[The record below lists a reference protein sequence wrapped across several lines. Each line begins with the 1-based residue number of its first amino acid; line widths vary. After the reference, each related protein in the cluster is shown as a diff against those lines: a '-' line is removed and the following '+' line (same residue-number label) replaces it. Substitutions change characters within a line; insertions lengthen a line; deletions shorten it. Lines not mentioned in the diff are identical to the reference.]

1 MNFIGFYFEAR
12 GEIMFKR
19 LICLV
24 LGVILLISLSGC
36 GENKNSEA
44 KDNKPIASTETPTEN
59 TTTQNTDTTT
69 VQENTNTTTT
79 QNTSTP
85 TQTTPTTNNQAAT
98 GKKSDTKPTT
108 TSGTTKNTGTQTPTA
123 AQPTTNN
130 SNNTDSKKTN
140 TNDPIMA
147 LGKLEFT
154 LNDIE
159 GDSYKSSD
167 IFKDNKLT
175 MINIWGTLCTPCIK
189 ELPEL
194 QELSEELSSKGINII
209 GLVGDV
215 SGEENMEDAIAI
227 VKKKKVEF
235 LNLVPDDAIR
245 ETLLSKIKGY
255 PVTIF
260 VDSNGNLIGETIVGA
275 RSKDEYKSIAEKV
288 FDTLK

>member
-1 MNFIGFYFEAR
+1 
-12 GEIMFKR
+12 MFKR

-24 LGVILLISLSGC
+24 LGVILSILLFGC

-44 KDNKPIASTETPTEN
+44 KDNKPIASTETPAEN

-108 TSGTTKNTGTQTPTA
+108 TSGTTKNIGTQTPTA

>member
-24 LGVILLISLSGC
+24 LGVILLISLFGC
-36 GENKNSEA
+36 GGDKNSEA
-44 KDNKPIASTETPTEN
+44 KDNKPIASTETPIEN

-85 TQTTPTTNNQAAT
+85 TQTTPTTNNQATT
-98 GKKSDTKPTT
+98 GKKSDTKTTT
-108 TSGTTKNTGTQTPTA
+108 TSGTTKNAGTQTPTA

-140 TNDPIMA
+140 TDDPIMA

-260 VDSNGNLIGETIVGA
+260 VDSNGNLVGETIVGA

>member
-1 MNFIGFYFEAR
+1 
-12 GEIMFKR
+12 MFKR

-24 LGVILLISLSGC
+24 LGVILSISLFSC

-44 KDNKPIASTETPTEN
+44 KDNKPIASTETPAEN

-108 TSGTTKNTGTQTPTA
+108 TSGTTKNIGTQTPTA

>member
-1 MNFIGFYFEAR
+1 
-12 GEIMFKR
+12 MFKR

-24 LGVILLISLSGC
+24 LGVILSISLFGC

-59 TTTQNTDTTT
+59 TTTHNTDTTT
-69 VQENTNTTTT
+69 VQESTNTTTT

-85 TQTTPTTNNQAAT
+85 TQTAPTTNSQGTT
-98 GKKSDTKPTT
+98 GKKSDTKTTT
-108 TSGTTKNTGTQTPTA
+108 TSGTTKNAGTQTPTA

-260 VDSNGNLIGETIVGA
+260 VDSNGNLVGETIVGA

>member
-1 MNFIGFYFEAR
+1 
-12 GEIMFKR
+12 MFKR

-24 LGVILLISLSGC
+24 LGVILSISLFGC

-85 TQTTPTTNNQAAT
+85 TQTTPTTPATNNQAAT

-108 TSGTTKNTGTQTPTA
+108 TSGTTKNTDTQTPTPV
-123 AQPTTNN
+123 QPTTNN

-260 VDSNGNLIGETIVGA
+260 VDSNGNLVGETIVGA

-288 FDTLK
+288 FDTLN

>member
-1 MNFIGFYFEAR
+1 
-12 GEIMFKR
+12 MFKR

-24 LGVILLISLSGC
+24 LGVILSISLFGC

-85 TQTTPTTNNQAAT
+85 TQTTPTTNNQATT

-140 TNDPIMA
+140 TDDPIMA

-260 VDSNGNLIGETIVGA
+260 VDSNGNLVGESIVGA

>member
-12 GEIMFKR
+12 GEMMFKR

-24 LGVILLISLSGC
+24 LGVILSISLFGC

-85 TQTTPTTNNQAAT
+85 TQTTPTTNNQATT

-140 TNDPIMA
+140 TDDPIMA

-194 QELSEELSSKGINII
+194 QELSEELSSKGISII

-260 VDSNGNLIGETIVGA
+260 VDSNGNLVGETIVGA

>member
-1 MNFIGFYFEAR
+1 
-12 GEIMFKR
+12 MFKR

-24 LGVILLISLSGC
+24 LGVILSISLFGC

-69 VQENTNTTTT
+69 VQESTNTTTT

-85 TQTTPTTNNQAAT
+85 TQTAPTTNSQGTT
-98 GKKSDTKPTT
+98 GKKSDTKTTT
-108 TSGTTKNTGTQTPTA
+108 TSGTTKNAGTQTPTA

-288 FDTLK
+288 FDTLN